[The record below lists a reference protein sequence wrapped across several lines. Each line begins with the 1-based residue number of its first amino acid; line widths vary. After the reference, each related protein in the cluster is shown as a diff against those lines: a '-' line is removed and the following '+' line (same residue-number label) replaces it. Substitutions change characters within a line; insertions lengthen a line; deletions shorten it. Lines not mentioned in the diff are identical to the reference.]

1 MKTLLMIKPDTVG
14 EGFHG
19 EIIAFVL
26 RNRFNINR
34 LRMLAMDRSTAQ
46 RFYEV
51 HKDREFYP
59 ALVDYITSGP
69 VVAMEIEGDDV
80 IKAIRRFIGPTN
92 PAEAAPGTVRHMYG
106 KSIQNNAVHASDSPE
121 SAKKELAIVFD
132 RS

>member
-1 MKTLLMIKPDTVG
+1 MLMIKPDMVG
-14 EGFHG
+14 EGLHG

-46 RFYEV
+46 QFYEV

>member
-1 MKTLLMIKPDTVG
+1 MTTLLMIKPDMVG
-14 EGFHG
+14 EGLHG

-46 RFYEV
+46 QFYEV

>member
-1 MKTLLMIKPDTVG
+1 
-14 EGFHG
+14 
-19 EIIAFVL
+19 
-26 RNRFNINR
+26 
-34 LRMLAMDRSTAQ
+34 MLAMDRSTAE

-92 PAEAAPGTVRHMYG
+92 PAEAAPGTVRYMYG

-132 RS
+132 QS

>member
-1 MKTLLMIKPDTVG
+1 MKTLLMIKPDMVG
-14 EGFHG
+14 EGLHG

-46 RFYEV
+46 QFYEV